1 MALKPTVTIDKP
13 KAPTIRV
20 NEGARNA
27 IVPVRN
33 SNVVKIPAPSAGERA
48 GNALGSVASALGS
61 LIPSFGFSY
70 SGGNK
75 TDNRQIDNRKYDQ
88 RQYSDN
94 RQVTNVDGRT
104 FVDEHNQTFVDY
116 DETNITNINES
127 YNQSYSAQS
136 YTSNA
141 YTDNSVTS
149 VSVDNSQHYTDQSQH
164 WTTNITDNSQHWTDN
179 SKHLSITSVNNTQSV
194 ILALFFGD
202 GLEKVL
208 MALVMLGVLI
218 TIFLTELLLIA
229 GGLAAFAIAYKTAKF
244 AWQRHEANVTRKFQ
258 AAEAEKQ
265 RAHELELARLKNNR
279 SVLHIHVKNAADA
292 AKVVEQVSQPKP
304 KPAALPE
311 PTYFEPDAPSAVSP
325 TKAEKVK
332 QAAKK
337 HAKKQ
342 ANLFVDGIKHDVIGM
357 KKGRK
362 H

>member
-1 MALKPTVTIDKP
+1 MKPTITVDKP
-13 KAPTIRV
+13 TAAKIRF
-20 NEGARNA
+20 NEGARNEIMPA
-27 IVPVRN
+27 RQANTPSRADVIKV
-33 SNVVKIPAPSAGERA
+33 PAPTALTQNNRTHNDNRSYNDYRTYNDNRSLTEVTEHTSVYPAGDTSYTSYTQYNDSHDQTYNISRSET
-48 GNALGSVASALGS
+48 N
-61 LIPSFGFSY
+61 SY
-70 SGGNK
+70 SYSDSHDQTYNVSNYTAY
-75 TDNRQIDNRKYDQ
+75 TDN
-88 RQYSDN
+88 S
-94 RQVTNVDGRT
+94 T
-104 FVDEHNQTFVDY
+104 
-116 DETNITNINES
+116 TNITNI
-127 YNQSYSAQS
+127 
-136 YTSNA
+136 
-141 YTDNSVTS
+141 D
-149 VSVDNSQHYTDQSQH
+149 DH
-164 WTTNITDNSQHWTDN
+164 SQHWTDN
-179 SKHLSITSVNNTQSV
+179 SRHLSFTSVNNTQSV

-208 MALVMLGVLI
+208 LALVMLGVLI

-279 SVLHIHVKNAADA
+279 PVLHIHVKNAADA

-332 QAAKK
+332 QAAKRHVK
-337 HAKKQ
+337 RQ
-342 ANLFVDGIKHDVIGM
+342 ANLFVDGMKHEVLGM
-357 KKGRK
+357 KKGQK